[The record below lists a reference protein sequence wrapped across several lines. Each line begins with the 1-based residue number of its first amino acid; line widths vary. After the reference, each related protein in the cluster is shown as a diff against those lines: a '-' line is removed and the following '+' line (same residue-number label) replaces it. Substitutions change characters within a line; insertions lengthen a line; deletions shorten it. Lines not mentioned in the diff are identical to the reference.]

1 MNAGFKTS
9 LLIFL
14 SSVQIISYGASF
26 DCEKAASNI
35 EKIICSSDEISNLD
49 SELNFVYK
57 ISIKQ
62 NPDTEA
68 IKLEQ
73 RKWIK
78 EVRNICSDEV
88 CLTTAYS
95 KRIKELNSTIA
106 GVTKPSNS
114 NEDETPVEQKKV
126 EENKNS
132 YQIQEPMI
140 ENGQINNK
148 IISAPPIEL
157 SQKNVQQNYSQDV
170 VAQPALE
177 IQNNNGYYD
186 FKSLFNSSGYP
197 IWLTST
203 ISLLLIL
210 AAYYAG
216 SRLIYSLIFSSEK
229 YKKLSLLNKFL
240 LIICSPISIYIF
252 YLLSFEQFRNFYN
265 RDKIAIIAIP
275 ILMIAPPTLP
285 FGILYL
291 MIYLWKGYSRKCPNC
306 KVIFGRVYVDS
317 EILDQQEG
325 YKTVRRTDE
334 IRMYS
339 DNSAMRNL
347 GGGTHV
353 GNIIRHEQIHV
364 THTKSEEYYICCN
377 CDYEWSEIVHSTSS

>member
-197 IWLTST
+197 IWLTSK

-216 SRLIYSLIFSSEK
+216 TRLIYSLIFSSEK

-240 LIICSPISIYIF
+240 L
-252 YLLSFEQFRNFYN
+252 
-265 RDKIAIIAIP
+265 
-275 ILMIAPPTLP
+275 
-285 FGILYL
+285 
-291 MIYLWKGYSRKCPNC
+291 
-306 KVIFGRVYVDS
+306 
-317 EILDQQEG
+317 
-325 YKTVRRTDE
+325 
-334 IRMYS
+334 
-339 DNSAMRNL
+339 
-347 GGGTHV
+347 
-353 GNIIRHEQIHV
+353 
-364 THTKSEEYYICCN
+364 
-377 CDYEWSEIVHSTSS
+377 